1 MNTKQRLYLIL
12 GVGVA
17 GAAAIGAAVSWSPAV
32 AQTAATPQQSAGATV
47 RVERTLVV
55 PTVEIVERPARVRR
69 ARAKAQRE
77 TASQPVATSR
87 ARRVLFG
94 SGRYRPEPFP
104 RLAQQNP
111 SAR

>member
-17 GAAAIGAAVSWSPAV
+17 GAAAIGALVSWSPAV
-32 AQTAATPQQSAGATV
+32 AQTAETPQQSAGAAV
-47 RVERTLVV
+47 RVERTFVV
-55 PTVEIVERPARVRR
+55 PTVEVGERPARVLRGR
-69 ARAKAQRE
+69 VKPRPE
-77 TASQPVATSR
+77 TAGRPVATSR

-104 RLAQQNP
+104 RLAQENP

>member
-47 RVERTLVV
+47 RVERTL
-55 PTVEIVERPARVRR
+55 VERPARVRR